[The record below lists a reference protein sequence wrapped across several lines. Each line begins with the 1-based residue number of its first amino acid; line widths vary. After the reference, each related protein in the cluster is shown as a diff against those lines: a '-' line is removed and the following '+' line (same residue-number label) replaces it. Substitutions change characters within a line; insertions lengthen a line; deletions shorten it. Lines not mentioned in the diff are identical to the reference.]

1 MSSENHSS
9 HGESKPHEVLIS
21 RTLRFWSMLIVYIP
35 SVICSFFTLYHFI
48 FNRQLRHALYNHVI
62 ILLLFINLVNQLTDI
77 PWILNYYR
85 LGYVSPATPSFCLV
99 WTFMDETSFVTTT
112 VLFSWAT
119 IERHILIFHDR
130 LMRIKYKRILFH
142 YLPMVIIL
150 VYCLGFNTILV
161 FFPPCE
167 NTFDYSD
174 MICGDPLCLYGTYV
188 MGVFDVIV
196 HNLIPIII
204 IIVCSVAL
212 LVRVVRQKNRM
223 RQRIRWGSHRKMTIQ
238 VSSISL
244 LYLVIYIPKMLMEFI
259 YRCGVSKEVGADFTK
274 YAEFFMDFG
283 TLLLPFVCTGSL
295 PDVQKKVKKIFS
307 FRRREMR
314 TVAPQTM
321 TFSRRPELQTM
332 AFSRRPEGQTV
343 KIQAFG

>member
-1 MSSENHSS
+1 MSSENQTS
-9 HGESKPHEVLIS
+9 HDKSLHRESIIRSDV
-21 RTLRFWSMLIVYIP
+21 RFWSMLIVYIP
-35 SVICSFFTLYHFI
+35 SLICSFFALYHFI
-48 FNRQLRHALYNHVI
+48 FNRQLRKALYNHVI
-62 ILLLFINLVNQLTDI
+62 ILLLFINLINQLTDI

-85 LGYVSPATPSFCLV
+85 LGYVSPPTPGFCLV

-130 LMRIKYKRILFH
+130 LMRIKGKRILFH

-150 VYCLGFNTILV
+150 VYCLCFNIILV

-174 MICGDPLCLYGTYV
+174 MLCGDPLCLYYDTYAA
-188 MGVFDVIV
+188 GLWDVIV
-196 HNLIPIII
+196 HNIIPIII

-212 LVRVVRQKNRM
+212 LVRVVRQKHRM
-223 RQRIRWGSHRKMTIQ
+223 RQRIRWGSHRRMTIQ

-244 LYLVIYIPKMLMEFI
+244 LYLVIYIPRMLMEFI
-259 YRCGVSKEVGADFTK
+259 YRCGVSKDVGADFMV

-283 TLLLPFVCTGSL
+283 SLLLPFVCAGSL
-295 PDVQKKVKKIFS
+295 PDVQKKVKRIFPCW
-307 FRRREMR
+307 RREMR
-314 TVAPQTM
+314 AVGPQTI
-321 TFSRRPELQTM
+321 TFSRRPE
-332 AFSRRPEGQTV
+332 FQTV
-343 KIQAFG
+343 KINSYD